1 MTDLSTITAG
11 QIRAARGLLGWSQAD
26 LAKAAKVGRATIA
39 DFESGRRAPY
49 ARTTDLLRAALEAAG
64 IAFIAEDG
72 GGAGVR
78 LRKTPTGPGS
88 IAVEDLNASN
98 DE

>member
-1 MTDLSTITAG
+1 MASIA
-11 QIRAARGLLGWSQAD
+11 QIRGARGLLGWSQPQ
-26 LAKAAKVGRATIA
+26 LAKAADLSEPTIKR
-39 DFESGRRAPY
+39 FETGLTNVSEA
-49 ARTTDLLRAALEAAG
+49 AIAKMVSALEAAG
-64 IAFIAEDG
+64 VEFIAENG

-78 LRKTPTGPGS
+78 LRRPAPAV

>member
-1 MTDLSTITAG
+1 LSTITAG

-26 LAKAAKVGRATIA
+26 LAKAAEVGRATIA

-49 ARTTDLLRAALEAAG
+49 TRTIDLLRAALEAAG
-64 IAFIAEDG
+64 VAFIAENG

-78 LRKTPTGPGS
+78 LLKAPAGPGS
-88 IAVEDLNASN
+88 ISVEDLNASN

>member
-1 MTDLSTITAG
+1 
-11 QIRAARGLLGWSQAD
+11 
-26 LAKAAKVGRATIA
+26 
-39 DFESGRRAPY
+39 
-49 ARTTDLLRAALEAAG
+49 LRAALEAAG

-78 LRKTPTGPGS
+78 LRKAPTGPGS